1 MAVKTRK
8 TIKTSRHLKQMALIH
23 GDMSSDVQSALRHL
37 KQTMETIT
45 PEEWKK
51 RQRRW
56 EKTEAAID
64 SHGLV
69 RNDYN

>member
-1 MAVKTRK
+1 MAVKVRK
-8 TIKTSRHLKQMALIH
+8 TIKEPESTQQMALIH

-37 KQTMETIT
+37 KETMNAI
-45 PEEWKK
+45 PKEEWKR

-56 EKTEAAID
+56 ESTAAIID